1 MRWMDAL
8 GLILSII
15 ELLRRQ
21 MDGWMD
27 ALGLILSF
35 IGLLRRQARKA
46 RDARRRAHQPP
57 SGATKPADRC
67 LADTCWAERYIGNY
81 CLEHAGSKPVRLWDD
96 H

>member
-1 MRWMDAL
+1 MKWIDAL
-8 GLILSII
+8 GLILSIV

-27 ALGLILSF
+27 ALGLVLSF

-46 RDARRRAHQPP
+46 RDVRRMAHQTR
-57 SGATKPADRC
+57 SGAWKPADRC
-67 LADTCWAERYIGNY
+67 MADGCWAMKYIGEY
-81 CLEHAGSKPVRLWDD
+81 CLEHAGSKPMCPWRD